1 MDFDSSKCI
10 FIFKE
15 MNELLVLNNIRF
27 KLFQI
32 TYNRLIAF
40 MSYSFFMKANFKFK
54 QRALTQAKAKK
65 FE

>member
-40 MSYSFFMKANFKFK
+40 MS
-54 QRALTQAKAKK
+54 
-65 FE
+65 